1 MVLSYLGGY
10 GEGTEF
16 YELVCEGSH
25 VLFFYYPVL
34 LGLDERVIDVVSVSM
49 EDVKN
54 VLLDR
59 TAGSKFSFIRHI
71 SELATMMLL

>member
-1 MVLSYLGGY
+1 MKGPNFMSLFVR
-10 GEGTEF
+10 EAIF
-16 YELVCEGSH
+16 Y
-25 VLFFYYPVL
+25 FFYYPVL